1 MTLRARR
8 PCLRVDVS
16 LPAHSWCAQIKEEV
30 TWGKVM
36 NMIGEVNYTWDR
48 SLGDSNNAIKAS
60 VSGYVNLLMNEKGG
74 WLTLRVSDHQP

>member
-1 MTLRARR
+1 MLCNCASE
-8 PCLRVDVS
+8 VDVS
-16 LPAHSWCAQIKEEV
+16 LPALSRCAQIKEEV

-48 SLGDSNNAIKAS
+48 SLGDSNAAIKAS
-60 VSGYVNLLMNEKGG
+60 ISGYVNLLMNEKGG